1 MLELLCEDDEPLSCE
16 DHTEPSDLRTVD
28 SAAFLSAVLCMMCMC
43 LIAQA
48 RVHLTHVHIH
58 VYLFARGV
66 QCRGHLVITL
76 APCAYRGISR
86 VFRVQLLQFAVTE
99 RTQLFS
105 RTWQSH

>member
-1 MLELLCEDDEPLSCE
+1 MKMTS
-16 DHTEPSDLRTVD
+16 PSLARITRNRVIF
-28 SAAFLSAVLCMMCMC
+28 AQWTAPPFLSAVLCMMCMC